1 MLRASA
7 RLNTELDET
16 MNPSPRYRIFVIGA
30 GFSVH
35 AGLPLGSQLF
45 KAARDVV
52 RHNHGSDNKLEQG
65 IRSGGEISNK
75 TPVTAMGLWFFKV
88 ITLQPR
94 RGFAGSEGAPSAFQE
109 RLGATGSVRS
119 LVKR

>member
-1 MLRASA
+1 MPGKGTTA
-7 RLNTELDET
+7 
-16 MNPSPRYRIFVIGA
+16 
-30 GFSVH
+30 
-35 AGLPLGSQLF
+35 
-45 KAARDVV
+45 KAACIFC
-52 RHNHGSDNKLEQG
+52 